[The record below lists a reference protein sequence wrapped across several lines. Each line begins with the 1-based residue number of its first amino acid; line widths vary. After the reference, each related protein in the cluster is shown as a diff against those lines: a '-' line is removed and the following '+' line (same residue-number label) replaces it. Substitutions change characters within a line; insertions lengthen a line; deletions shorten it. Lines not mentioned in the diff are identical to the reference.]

1 MKNRLHFIVVQ
12 FVVLL
17 VLLGFAACIQLKD
30 SVVDENEYL
39 GNRQNDIRI
48 YGAAKSDVLLNP
60 FRLNTNNWDAGVI
73 ERLMLVEFKPL
84 ANYRSIELQI
94 IEKDGNEGAM
104 VILYYDGESKADIY
118 FSPHLA
124 LTHEMYAPVLNDVEL
139 TASDFEYGFE
149 EKNGCLKIHL
159 SLTDRFG
166 NKILMDVDEQNP
178 QMEPASLLAPIGG
191 EAKEPEFMTLV
202 FMKHFRFVAADEE
215 KVSVDINGQ
224 PAELIKLPVKVN
236 GIKGLQTKYSMDM
249 VSLSWNKNFKG
260 VLAEIPVNIG
270 GIADQGFELKIIE
283 NQGFYEITSLI
294 GRQDGHEL
302 RIRFSPPIPQLNC
315 LAGDLGV
322 EGRFTLGVDEIG
334 GIIAGE
340 YELEKI
346 DGNIYLEIEPKEGY
360 SPVPGKAWMKKMEWE
375 AQISDKDGA
384 WQMKSAWEKK

>member
-1 MKNRLHFIVVQ
+1 MKNKFHYIVIQ
-12 FVVLL
+12 FVVFAT
-17 VLLGFAACIQLKD
+17 LLGLSACIQLKD
-30 SVVDENEYL
+30 SVVDENDYL
-39 GNRQNDIRI
+39 GNRKNDISI
-48 YGAAKSDVLLNP
+48 YGSDKSGVLLNP
-60 FRLNTNNWDAGVI
+60 FSLNTDNWGAGI
-73 ERLMLVEFKPL
+73 IDRLMLVEFKPL

-124 LTHEMYAPVLNDVEL
+124 LTHEMYAPVLNEVQL
-139 TASDFEYGFE
+139 TASDFDYGFE
-149 EKNGCLKIHL
+149 ETNGCLIANL
-159 SLTDRFG
+159 SMKDRFG
-166 NKILMDVDEQNP
+166 NSIVMNIEEQNP
-178 QMEPASLLAPIGG
+178 QMAPASLLAPIGG

-202 FMKHFRFVAADEE
+202 FMKHFRFLAADEE
-215 KVSVDINGQ
+215 KVSVDINGR
-224 PAELIKLPVKVN
+224 PAELIKLPVKIN
-236 GIKGLQTKYSMDM
+236 GIKGLQTKYSMDL

-260 VLAEIPVNIG
+260 VLAEIPVDKE
-270 GIADQGFELKIIE
+270 GIEDQGFELKIIE
-283 NQGFYEITSLI
+283 NQGFYEIASLT

-315 LAGDLGV
+315 LAGDV
-322 EGRFTLGVDEIG
+322 EIVGRFTLGVDEIG

-375 AQISDKDGA
+375 AQIIKKEGQ
-384 WQMKSAWEKK
+384 WKIKSGWEKS